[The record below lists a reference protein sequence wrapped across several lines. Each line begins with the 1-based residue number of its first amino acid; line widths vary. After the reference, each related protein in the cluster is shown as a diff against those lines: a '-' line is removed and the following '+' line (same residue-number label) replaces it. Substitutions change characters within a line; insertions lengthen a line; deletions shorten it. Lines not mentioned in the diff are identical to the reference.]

1 MAQRRWFML
10 LLCAMLAG
18 CRSEKAAF
26 QFRPSQPLLG
36 AMRAENVAPPAAS
49 ASYTTVPG
57 GSSTRPARA
66 LAGASWHI
74 TQKSQPHY
82 RHAGQITHPS
92 GQRAARSGN
101 TSISEK
107 PAASGQ
113 QLLIRRQPVGGAND
127 ALFFS
132 GAALL
137 ILGLILGIAIG
148 GSSGLLL
155 ALLLIGIGY
164 LLASKG
170 YGSHP

>member
-1 MAQRRWFML
+1 MARWRWL
-10 LLCAMLAG
+10 LLCTMLAG

-26 QFRPSQPLLG
+26 QFRPAPALLD
-36 AMRAENVAPPAAS
+36 AKRAENPAPPAAS
-49 ASYTTVPG
+49 ANCATARG
-57 GSSTRPARA
+57 GSSTQPTRA
-66 LAGASWHI
+66 IAGARLHI
-74 TQKSQPHY
+74 TWKSQPHS
-82 RHAGQITHPS
+82 RHAGQAPAS
-92 GQRAARSGN
+92 RGQHMGRSAA

-107 PAASGQ
+107 PTHK
-113 QLLIRRQPVGGAND
+113 LLGRRQPVDGAND

-155 ALLLIGIGY
+155 ALLLFGLGC

-170 YGSHP
+170 YGSHA